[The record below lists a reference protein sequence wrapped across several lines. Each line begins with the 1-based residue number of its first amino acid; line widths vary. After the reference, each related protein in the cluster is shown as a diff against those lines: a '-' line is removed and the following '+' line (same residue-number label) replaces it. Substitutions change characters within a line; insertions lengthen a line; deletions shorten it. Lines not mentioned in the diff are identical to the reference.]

1 MPFTDCKMKPDTK
14 LRRLNLRI
22 AAIMLSALSLASCNG
37 VMYDEEGDC
46 DPHYKARFIFD
57 MNMLYADAFSKEVN
71 AVTLYLI
78 DPATGDI
85 VWQKSERGDRLRQD
99 GYLMDLDVAPGSYQ
113 LLAWCGEGRDE
124 HFTIPADASHH
135 TQLTCRLNREYD
147 PVTGVALSRKDLK
160 RLYHGKTDVKIFPE
174 EEGTYIYNVELVKN
188 TNDVN
193 IVLQHLSGE
202 IVKEGYTF
210 TITDANGS
218 LDWDNSIM
226 PDEEITYQPW
236 QVLAGTAGIEY
247 PEADDVPV
255 ITTMS
260 ACVANLTVS
269 RLMADR
275 SDDMRVKI
283 YNPSGEK
290 IVDIPLIQYAL
301 LVRGR
306 YEHTMTEQ
314 EYLDRQ
320 DKYDLVFFIDEGN
333 RWADSYIYINSWM
346 VVRQSSDL

>member
-1 MPFTDCKMKPDTK
+1 MKLNTK
-14 LRRLNLRI
+14 LHKTNLRI
-22 AAIMLSALSLASCNG
+22 VAILLSALSLGSCSG
-37 VMYDEEGDC
+37 LMYDEEGDC

-71 AVTLYLI
+71 SVTLYLL
-78 DPATGDI
+78 DPATGNI
-85 VWQKSERGDRLRQD
+85 VWQKSERGDRLRED

-113 LLAWCGEGRDE
+113 LLAWCGEGLDE
-124 HFTIPADASHH
+124 HFTISSDASHYSH
-135 TQLTCRLNREYD
+135 LTCTLNREYESRAAGASA
-147 PVTGVALSRKDLK
+147 VSRKDLK
-160 RLYHGKTDVKIFPE
+160 RLYHGKTDVKVFPE
-174 EEGTYIYNVELVKN
+174 DEGTYIYNVELVKN

-202 IVKEGYTF
+202 IVKDGFTF
-210 TITDANGS
+210 TVTDANGS
-218 LDWDNSIM
+218 MDWDNSIM
-226 PDEEITYQPW
+226 PDEEITYYAW
-236 QVLAGTAGIEY
+236 QTMAGTAGIEY
-247 PEADDVPV
+247 PEANDVPV
-255 ITTMS
+255 ITSMS
-260 ACVANLTVS
+260 ACVANLTVG

-275 SDDMRVKI
+275 RNDMRVRI
-283 YNPSGEK
+283 YNPAGEK

-306 YEHTMTEQ
+306 YEQSMTEQ

-346 VVRQSSDL
+346 VVRQTSDL